1 MPYQKHW
8 DWSRSGCVE
17 DQPIL
22 LVPLP
27 FCAVKVIFMV
37 VLFIKK
43 PFAKL
48 MKFSW
53 EKSPIRCQQIWSCI
67 DLLKAVGCSYY
78 HSDHASATESMYGI
92 NFSGISQGTSLFLK
106 ERSQPKTR
114 DFSFKNFFIEVKA
127 WIFMIVLFII
137 SLLLVYQSAAA
148 YRVYRYSF
156 IHSSYSYMS
165 FSHINTRW
173 GRASA

>member
-1 MPYQKHW
+1 
-8 DWSRSGCVE
+8 
-17 DQPIL
+17 
-22 LVPLP
+22 
-27 FCAVKVIFMV
+27 MV
-37 VLFIKK
+37 VLILGY
-43 PFAKL
+43 AL
-48 MKFSW
+48 
-53 EKSPIRCQQIWSCI
+53 
-67 DLLKAVGCSYY
+67 
-78 HSDHASATESMYGI
+78 HASATESMYGI
-92 NFSGISQGTSLFLK
+92 NFTGISPGTSLFLK

-114 DFSFKNFFIEVKA
+114 DFSLKNFFIEVKA

>member
-1 MPYQKHW
+1 
-8 DWSRSGCVE
+8 
-17 DQPIL
+17 
-22 LVPLP
+22 
-27 FCAVKVIFMV
+27 MV

-43 PFAKL
+43 PFAMI

-53 EKSPIRCQQIWSCI
+53 EKAPIRCQKIWSRI
-67 DLLKAVGCSYY
+67 DLPKAVGCNY
-78 HSDHASATESMYGI
+78 SDHASATESTYGI
-92 NFSGISQGTSLFLK
+92 NFAGISQGTYFFLK

-114 DFSFKNFFIEVKA
+114 DFSHKNFFIEVKA

-165 FSHINTRW
+165 FSHINTRL